1 MLNDKNNITCYNVCQ
16 QVLVTKSDKQNGGVV
31 MRATKAGK
39 NTDQKML
46 VDTTGLQE
54 MLCAGRPSAVRIGT
68 DAGARVQSG
77 RRVFWNVKK
86 IQQYLD
92 AISE

>member
-1 MLNDKNNITCYNVCQ
+1 MNMTR
-16 QVLVTKSDKQNGGVV
+16 KSNEN
-31 MRATKAGK
+31 KAPL
-39 NTDQKML
+39 L
-46 VDTTGLQE
+46 VDTLGLQE
-54 MLCAGRPSAVRIGT
+54 ILSSGRPAAVRIGT

-92 AISE
+92 TISE

>member
-1 MLNDKNNITCYNVCQ
+1 
-16 QVLVTKSDKQNGGVV
+16 
-31 MRATKAGK
+31 MRATKSRGSAENK
-39 NTDQKML
+39 IL
-46 VDTTGLQE
+46 VDTLGLQE

-86 IQQYLD
+86 VQSYLD
-92 AISE
+92 EISE